1 MSERPSP
8 AFRTVALDVDSTIS
22 GVEGIDWL
30 AERRGADVAR
40 RIGELTDRAMR
51 GEISLEHVYGLRLA
65 EIRPRREEIEA
76 LANAYVQGLA
86 PGCTPT
92 ISRLRQAGVTIVL
105 VSGGLRNAM
114 LRLADHL
121 RVNVADVHAVDIR
134 FDPAGAYLGFDESSP
149 LATSIGK
156 RTVITALGAPRPI
169 LMVGD
174 GMTDLAAR
182 PAVDSFAAFT
192 GFASRKPVV
201 AGADVVVHSFVEL
214 GHLVLG

>member
-1 MSERPSP
+1 M
-8 AFRTVALDVDSTIS
+8 ALDVDSTVS

-51 GEISLEHVYGLRLA
+51 GDLPLERVYGLRLA
-65 EIRPRREEIEA
+65 TIRPRRDEVEA
-76 LANAYVQGLA
+76 LAKAYVQRLA
-86 PGCTPT
+86 PGCAGT
-92 ISRLRQAGVTIVL
+92 ISRLRDAGVTVVL
-105 VSGGLRNAM
+105 ISGGLRNAI
-114 LRLADHL
+114 LRLATHL
-121 RVNVADVHAVDIR
+121 GVNVADVRAVEIQ
-134 FDPAGAYLGFDESSP
+134 FDAAGNYSGFDESSP

-156 RTVITALGAPRPI
+156 RTVIAALGAARPI

-192 GFASRKPVV
+192 GFASRQPVV
-201 AGADVVVHSFVEL
+201 AGADMVVHSFDEL
-214 GHLVLG
+214 EHVVLG

>member
-1 MSERPSP
+1 VSERPSP

-51 GEISLEHVYGLRLA
+51 GDLPLERVYGLRLA
-65 EIRPRREEIEA
+65 TIRPRRDEVEA
-76 LANAYVQGLA
+76 LAKAYVQGLA
-86 PGCTPT
+86 PGCAGTV
-92 ISRLRQAGVTIVL
+92 SRLRDAGVTVVL
-105 VSGGLRNAM
+105 ISGGLRNAM
-114 LRLADHL
+114 LRLATHL
-121 RVNVADVHAVDIR
+121 GVKVADVHAVQVQ
-134 FDPAGAYLGFDESSP
+134 FDAAGEYSAFDESSP

-156 RTVITALGAPRPI
+156 RTVIAALRAARPI

-192 GFASRKPVV
+192 GFASREPVV
-201 AGADVVVHSFVEL
+201 AGADMIVHSFDEL
-214 GHLVLG
+214 GHVVLG